1 MFVEIVGPEGER
13 LKVGPPQP
21 GDGRWMWEVAR
32 AAGGLDVNSAYAY
45 LLWVRDFSETTSIV
59 HKGED
64 VVAYCTAYM
73 RPDATE
79 TLFIWQVAVAPT
91 HRRLGLGRA
100 MLSDLVLRSGASA
113 MEATVTLGNES
124 SWRLFRNF
132 ADSCNANVT
141 ITELFTESDFP
152 DGHDA
157 EQLLRIEPL

>member
-1 MFVEIVGPEGER
+1 MEIVGPEGEP
-13 LKVGPPQP
+13 LEVGPPQL

-45 LLWVRDFSETTSIV
+45 VLWVRDFSETTSIV
-59 HKGED
+59 RRGED
-64 VVAYCTAYM
+64 VVAYCTGYM

-100 MLSDLVLRSGASA
+100 MLGDLVLRSGALA

-124 SWRLFRNF
+124 SWRLFRDF
-132 ADSCNANVT
+132 ADACNANVT
-141 ITELFTESDFP
+141 ITELFAESDFP